1 MNTFVKLRNFLKVI
15 NNRYNHIYPM
25 CKDLDQLNMFG
36 YLKGLH
42 YRAKGQSIKFTL
54 SACTSLK
61 VPDIIYTVKA
71 YHPNI
76 IQSLQHDCDSHLP
89 DDT

>member
-1 MNTFVKLRNFLKVI
+1 
-15 NNRYNHIYPM
+15 M

-36 YLKGLH
+36 YLQGLH

-54 SACTSLK
+54 SACTPLK
-61 VPDIIYTVKA
+61 VPDINYTVKA

-89 DDT
+89 DDTERNSVLSVFSHLRYMTAPCLTHK